1 MERQQ
6 VVPAAAVRVLVLEV
20 VRERLTVVDKLQRRV
35 RVLQAVPGRAGP
47 VVWAVRVDQVQ
58 VDRVQ
63 GEDLRE
69 AICRRCCPGFL
80 RGLWL
85 I

>member
-1 MERQQ
+1 MVQQ
-6 VVPAAAVRVLVLEV
+6 RVVRVVLVRALVLEV
-20 VRERLTVVDKLQRRV
+20 VRERQTVVDKLQRRV
-35 RVLQAVPGRAGP
+35 RVLQEVVPGRAGP
-47 VVWAVRVDQVQ
+47 VVWAVRVV
-58 VDRVQ
+58 RVQ
-63 GEDLRE
+63 EEGLRA